1 MTGHML
7 IEIYQTGMG
16 AKTINYEE
24 CKQLKSISVRAEFL
38 KYTNTKAKE
47 IMVLLY
53 NLGRVIDTY

>member
-24 CKQLKSISVRAEFL
+24 YKQLKSISVRAEFL
-38 KYTNTKAKE
+38 KIYRYRR
-47 IMVLLY
+47 LR
-53 NLGRVIDTY
+53 NL